1 MFTSSFKIKDTP
13 LWVRVSLIHENI
25 SIRPW
30 PLSTYEGWWAFDQYP
45 FLFSFFFSR
54 STNQLNFRWISRL
67 SFERS
72 NICICGRSWLRAD
85 LSLNLTLYE
94 RRDFLWRFRTSLISI
109 PFSFYLT
116 IHIHL
121 SPVLSVRFNFH
132 EFKLLRYFYSIYF
145 PSIVLYFIS
154 SSLYSI

>member
-1 MFTSSFKIKDTP
+1 MKDDE
-13 LWVRVSLIHENI
+13 LSINI
-25 SIRPW
+25 
-30 PLSTYEGWWAFDQYP
+30 LFY
-45 FLFSFFFSR
+45 FLFFFQGLPINWTFGESLACHLKGQMVYF
-54 STNQLNFRWISRL
+54 TFTT
-67 SFERS
+67 